1 MVRLIIFAC
10 GIVSAYIFFR
20 KNNYKMIFM
29 VVCFFIVL
37 FLCAVNYHNSLLK
50 KKRKN
55 KIFLEFSEKGLKR
68 IKGEFKEF
76 EDTGEE
82 FEDLKHKFSSDLDIF
97 GNNSLFQYINT
108 TVTNGGRNT
117 LSSIIS
123 LKEKIL
129 KDEIVEKQQAV
140 KELSE
145 KIEFRR
151 EFYAKGK
158 VFETQDANIKE
169 FIDWNKNKKIYT
181 KGKMFTA
188 MIFIIVMIISVALC
202 LNHIL
207 PESFLLLNL
216 LVNYAVIK
224 ILCSEIR
231 EEIALFEK
239 LKKGLSGYVRIFNL
253 IENEKFESHYL
264 NKLCSNM
271 SKNNVACT
279 KEMKK
284 LSDILVWC
292 GNSKYNAYYFILNVL
307 FFADVFLLR
316 KLYLWKEKNSEY
328 IEEWIDVINKIDALN
343 SISNLAFENSTWTF
357 PTIND
362 NVIIRGKNIA
372 HPLIGEKA
380 VKNDFALMN
389 DIKAAL
395 ITGSNM
401 SGKSTFLR
409 TVGINMVLAYIGAPV
424 CAEEFTCSI
433 REIYTCMRTKDD
445 LEENISS
452 FYAEI
457 LRIKMLINACKNKEK
472 VFFLLDEIFKGT
484 NSEDRHTGASVLIKQ
499 LLKYGG
505 AGLVS
510 THDLELCDLENNNV
524 VVNYN
529 FREYYENGKIK
540 FDYKIRKGRSETR
553 NAVHLMKLAGIEI

>member
-1 MVRLIIFAC
+1 MA
-10 GIVSAYIFFR
+10 SAYIFFK
-20 KNNYKMIFM
+20 KNNYKMILIA
-29 VVCFFIVL
+29 VCFFIIL
-37 FLCAVNYHNSLLK
+37 FLCAANYHNSLLQ
-50 KKRKN
+50 KKRKSE
-55 KIFLEFSEKGLKR
+55 ILLEFSKKGLKR

-76 EDTGEE
+76 DDTGEE
-82 FEDLKHKFSSDLDIF
+82 FDDIKHKFSSDLDIF
-97 GNNSLFQYINT
+97 GKNSLFQYINT

-117 LSSIIS
+117 LSSIIA
-123 LKEKIL
+123 LKEKVL
-129 KDEIVEKQQAV
+129 KDEIIKKQQAV

-151 EFYAKGK
+151 EFYAEGK
-158 VFETQDANIKE
+158 IFETHAVNTKE
-169 FIDWNKNKKIYT
+169 FIDWNKDKKIYT
-181 KGKMFTA
+181 KGKMLTA
-188 MIFIIVMIISVALC
+188 IIFIMVMIISVVLC
-202 LNHIL
+202 LKHIL

-224 ILCSEIR
+224 TLCSEIR
-231 EEIALFEK
+231 GEIALFEK
-239 LKKGLSGYVRIFNL
+239 LKKGLSGYSRIFNL
-253 IENEKFESHYL
+253 IENEKFKSDYL
-264 NKLCSNM
+264 NNLCSKM
-271 SKNNVACT
+271 SKNNVSCT

-292 GNSKYNAYYFILNVL
+292 GNSKYNAYYFIINVL

-328 IEEWIDVINKIDALN
+328 IEEWMDVINKIDALN

-357 PTIND
+357 PIIND
-362 NVIIRGKNIA
+362 NVIIKGKNIG
-372 HPLIGEKA
+372 HPLIGKKA
-380 VKNDFALMN
+380 VKNDFVLMN

-409 TVGINMVLAYIGAPV
+409 TIGVNMVLAYIGAPV
-424 CAEEFTCSI
+424 CAQEFTCSI
-433 REIYTCMRTKDD
+433 RQIYTCMRTKDD

-510 THDLELCDLENNNV
+510 THDLELCDLENNNI

-529 FREYYENGKIK
+529 FREYYENDKIK
-540 FDYKIRKGRSETR
+540 FDYKIRRGRSETR